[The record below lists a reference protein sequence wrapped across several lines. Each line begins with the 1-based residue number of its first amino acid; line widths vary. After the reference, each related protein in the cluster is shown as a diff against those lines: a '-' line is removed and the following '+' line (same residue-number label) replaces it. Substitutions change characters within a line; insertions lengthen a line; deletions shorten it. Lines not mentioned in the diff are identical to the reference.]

1 MPGVAAENV
10 AVTEHMVPPVA
21 HGLVPARVTVRPG
34 GDGSTRGSSL
44 DGRDVVNRILSGV
57 PKGLGQPLCA
67 VAVRV
72 IALLVAP
79 AARGPTLV
87 ALEEIV
93 TKGTPVVP
101 VPPVEGVPLLSKWAI

>member
-1 MPGVAAENV
+1 
-10 AVTEHMVPPVA
+10 MVPPVA

-57 PKGLGQPLCA
+57 PKGLGQPLWD

-93 TKGTPVVP
+93 TKGTPVAR
-101 VPPVEGVPLLSKWAI
+101 LLSRSEEHTSELQSHSDLVCRLLLEK